1 MSTNND
7 LNINNEENNEWT
19 YAKNG
24 VVKTEDFS
32 AYVGD
37 YSSKQIPI
45 KINFSDEEGSLVINA
60 QGQPSVPLN
69 SDGNGKFSL
78 KDAGLGVEFT
88 EDKKGF
94 VLKIG
99 AQSFGFTKD

>member
-1 MSTNND
+1 M
-7 LNINNEENNEWT
+7 
-19 YAKNG
+19 
-24 VVKTEDFS
+24 
-32 AYVGD
+32 GD

-45 KINFSDEEGSLVINA
+45 KINFSEDDGSLVINA
-60 QGQPSVPLN
+60 EGQPSVPLN

-78 KDAGLGVEFT
+78 KEAGLSVEFT

-99 AQSFGFTKD
+99 QQSFGFTKD